1 WQRNEDCSNPPFE
14 EGGRQMRIII
24 ADDHS
29 VVRSGFS
36 MIINYQK
43 DMEVVATAGDGLE
56 AYRMVQKYEPDIIL
70 LDISM
75 PPGESGLIATG
86 KISQDFPDTKIIIL
100 TMYDD
105 DEYLFHSLKN
115 GAKGYV
121 LKSAPDEE
129 LHDAIRS
136 VYGGDTY
143 VHPKMTDVLVRQF
156 ITQDDMA
163 EDNTNPF
170 KILSKRELEILPL
183 VAKGYGN
190 KEIAEKL
197 FISVKTVEAHK
208 SRFMDKIGLSSRP
221 EILEYAI
228 KKKLI

>member
-1 WQRNEDCSNPPFE
+1 
-14 EGGRQMRIII
+14 MRIII

-115 GAKGYV
+115 EIGRA
-121 LKSAPDEE
+121 SC
-129 LHDAIRS
+129 
-136 VYGGDTY
+136 
-143 VHPKMTDVLVRQF
+143 
-156 ITQDDMA
+156 
-163 EDNTNPF
+163 
-170 KILSKRELEILPL
+170 RE
-183 VAKGYGN
+183 
-190 KEIAEKL
+190 
-197 FISVKTVEAHK
+197 
-208 SRFMDKIGLSSRP
+208 
-221 EILEYAI
+221 
-228 KKKLI
+228 

>member
-1 WQRNEDCSNPPFE
+1 
-14 EGGRQMRIII
+14 MKIVI

-36 MIINYQK
+36 MIINYQN
-43 DMEVVATAGDGLE
+43 DMEVVATAADGME
-56 AYRMVQKYEPDIIL
+56 AYQMVQKYQPDVVL
-70 LDISM
+70 MDISM

-86 KISQDFPDTKIIIL
+86 KITQDFPNTKVLIL

-115 GAKGYV
+115 GAKGYL
-121 LKSAPDEE
+121 LKSSPDDE
-129 LHDAIRS
+129 LIEAIRI
-136 VYGGDTY
+136 VYSGNTY
-143 VHPKMTDVLVRQF
+143 VHPKMTSALVDQYIRSGEVN
-156 ITQDDMA
+156 QDEA
-163 EDNTNPF
+163 NPF
-170 KILSKRELEILPL
+170 HILSKRELEILPL

-208 SRFMDKIGLSSRP
+208 AKFMDKLGIKTKP
-221 EILEYAI
+221 ELLEYAM
-228 KKKLI
+228 KKKLIEFN